1 MEIDLKTQQLKTQD
15 TTNNSIN
22 NSKVISVNQKVKDSL
37 FKTIY
42 QKEERLTSLAQFL
55 LKLDVK
61 EDVILTDYNLSDS
74 YLKDSSCSNIKPDL
88 ELTVHVFDLRMSSY
102 EVCRYIEENYVPER
116 FILLDD
122 TVLKYALTSNS
133 LKYMMMLEKGHKILK
148 RPDNIHTVEDLCEL
162 LKARD
167 IFVEIFSDKEARNMI
182 AAQFSREDM
191 IRYAGWEEGL
201 EEGRKEGLE
210 QGLKNIVCNMYTR
223 NYTIEQISGI
233 TDMDVEDIK
242 RILNLN

>member
-1 MEIDLKTQQLKTQD
+1 
-15 TTNNSIN
+15 
-22 NSKVISVNQKVKDSL
+22 
-37 FKTIY
+37 
-42 QKEERLTSLAQFL
+42 
-55 LKLDVK
+55 
-61 EDVILTDYNLSDS
+61 
-74 YLKDSSCSNIKPDL
+74 
-88 ELTVHVFDLRMSSY
+88 MSSY
-102 EVCRYIEENYVPER
+102 EICRYIEENYVPER
-116 FILLDD
+116 FIKLDD

-133 LKYMMMLEKGHKILK
+133 LKYMMMLERGHKTLK
-148 RPDNIHTVEDLCEL
+148 KPDNIQSVEDLCEL

-191 IRYAGWEEGL
+191 IRYAGWEEGMEEGL
-201 EEGRKEGLE
+201 EEGREKGLKEGIE
-210 QGLKNIVCNMYTR
+210 QGLRNVVCNMYTR